1 MCTNR
6 RWSFAEAGGTMRGM
20 GVLACLVSAAAFGSL
35 AIFGKLAYDEGA
47 GVMTLLVVRFAAGA
61 VLFWALA
68 AALPA
73 SRRALRA
80 RPGRGVLLTALA
92 LGAVGYATQA
102 GLFFAALERM
112 DASLLAL
119 VLYTYPAWVALGA
132 AALGRER
139 LTAGRVGVLALA
151 SAGLVLVLAGTGGGE
166 LDALGAVLGLGAAL
180 TYTGYILV
188 ADGVV
193 DRLPP
198 VLLSAVVCTGAAAS
212 LLAVG
217 AGAGALDLRLSA
229 AAWGWLAAIAVVA
242 TVLGVALFFVGLQ
255 RVGPGVAAIL
265 SCAEPPVTVLL
276 ALLVFGEQLSP
287 LQWAGGL
294 LVLGAVVLL
303 QTRAAPAASRLAEPA
318 SAVRAAA

>member
-1 MCTNR
+1 MHR
-6 RWSFAEAGGTMRGM
+6 SGAI
-20 GVLACLVSAAAFGSL
+20 LCLAAAACFGAL
-35 AIFGKLAYDEGA
+35 GIFGKLAYDEGA
-47 GVMTLLVVRFAAGA
+47 NVMTLLVVRFGIGA
-61 VLFWALA
+61 VLSWALA

-80 RPGRGVLLTALA
+80 RPGRTLLLTAFG

-112 DASLLAL
+112 DASLLSL

-139 LTAGRVGVLALA
+139 LTARRVGVLGMA
-151 SAGLVLVLAGTGGGE
+151 SAGLVLVLAGAGGGE
-166 LDALGAVLGLGAAL
+166 LDLLGAALGLAAAL

-217 AGAGALDLRLSA
+217 AGTASLDLRLSA

-276 ALLVFGEQLSP
+276 ALLVFGEQLGG

-303 QTRAAPAASRLAEPA
+303 QLRRAPAERPEPA
-318 SAVRAAA
+318 SARVARGWA